1 MAYRT
6 ALALSVLIL
15 LATYFIYLR
24 LTRYLTVRRFK
35 TTHNCLPPP
44 VLPGSGLLGL
54 RVVLEAWRSHRT
66 GNSLEKHTAY
76 HRALGSTMQIRFL
89 FVDMIMTTSPANVK
103 ALLATQFTDFSLG
116 GRLPAFRPLITGGI
130 FVSDGPAWQHSR
142 ALVRPA
148 FTRSE
153 IADLG
158 RFDRHVQRLIAQIP
172 VDGETTVDLMPLFYR
187 LTLDQA
193 TEFLLGESVESL
205 VAGPESEQRRF
216 GVAFDYVQG
225 RLGRWN
231 TAGWGARVWPNR
243 KCEEAVRCV
252 HGLVDGFVERA
263 QAKARAAGGSGEGK
277 GSKTEKEK
285 GKGGDEG
292 QEDDDKGKASR
303 YVFLDALALQTSD
316 PIEMRN
322 EILNILIAGRD
333 TTASMLTSTFH
344 AVSLRPDIWARLRAE
359 VAPLNGEAPD
369 YETLRNFKYLRY
381 FLNESTSLLIF
392 LPCFS
397 LLYILSIPLPLHP
410 F

>member
-1 MAYRT
+1 
-6 ALALSVLIL
+6 
-15 LATYFIYLR
+15 
-24 LTRYLTVRRFK
+24 
-35 TTHNCLPPP
+35 
-44 VLPGSGLLGL
+44 
-54 RVVLEAWRSHRT
+54 
-66 GNSLEKHTAY
+66 
-76 HRALGSTMQIRFL
+76 
-89 FVDMIMTTSPANVK
+89 MTIAPANIK
-103 ALLATQFTDFSLG
+103 ALLSTQFNDFGLG
-116 GRLPAFRPLITGGI
+116 GRLPAFAPLLTGGI

-148 FTRSE
+148 FTRAE

-158 RFDRHVQRLIAQIP
+158 RFDRHVQRLVAQIP

-225 RLGRWN
+225 RLGGWN

-252 HGLVDGFVERA
+252 HGFVDGFVERA
-263 QAKARAAGGSGEGK
+263 QAKARAAGGSREGK
-277 GSKTEKEK
+277 EIKIEKET
-285 GKGGDEG
+285 GKDGDEG
-292 QEDDDKGKASR
+292 DENDGDGKAGR

-322 EILNILIAGRD
+322 EILGILLAGRD

-344 AVSLRPDIWARLRAE
+344 ALSLRPDIWAHLRAE
-359 VAPLNGEAPD
+359 VAPLKGEAPD

-381 FLNESTSLLIF
+381 FMNESTSFHL
-392 LPCFS
+392 LPCLA
-397 LLYILSIPLPLHP
+397 LLYFPSTLSAP
-410 F
+410 FLLSHSRFPSISTPIFSSD

>member
-1 MAYRT
+1 MAYLP
-6 ALALSVLIL
+6 ALALSALIL
-15 LATYFIYLR
+15 LATYLSYPK
-24 LTRYLTVRRFK
+24 LTRHLSIRRSK

-44 VLPGSGLLGL
+44 LLPGSGLIGH
-54 RVVLEAWRSHRT
+54 RVLLSAWRDHRAH
-66 GNSLEKHTAY
+66 NSLEKHTAHY
-76 HRALGSTMQIRFL
+76 RALGSTMQVRFL
-89 FVDMIMTTSPANVK
+89 HVDLIMTIAPANIK
-103 ALLATQFTDFSLG
+103 ALLSTQFADFSLG
-116 GRLPAFRPLITGGI
+116 GRLPAFAPLLTGGI

-148 FTRSE
+148 FTRAE

-172 VDGETTVDLMPLFYR
+172 TDGETTIDLMPLFYR

-225 RLGRWN
+225 QLARWN

-243 KCEEAVRCV
+243 RCEEAVRCV
-252 HGLVDGFVERA
+252 HGFVDGFVERA
-263 QAKARAAGGSGEGK
+263 QAKARAAGRGGEGK
-277 GSKTEKEK
+277 ESMTGKEK
-285 GKGGDEG
+285 GTGENAE
-292 QEDDDKGKASR
+292 QEDDGDGKTGR

-322 EILNILIAGRD
+322 EIISILIAGRD

-344 AVSLRPDIWARLRAE
+344 TLSRRPDIWARLRNE
-359 VAPLNGEAPD
+359 VAPLKGEAPD

-381 FLNESTSLLIF
+381 FMNE
-392 LPCFS
+392 
-397 LLYILSIPLPLHP
+397 
-410 F
+410 